1 MIFSLLLMQHII
13 PLSCPV
19 KGVLIFLLTF
29 YLENK
34 ITNTIFATHIFFIT
48 KNTNYMRRFLALLT
62 VLMLTGAF
70 AFAQNRSVSGT
81 VSDNSG
87 SLLPGVS
94 VTIPGSKTGATT
106 NDQGAFA
113 ISVPNNVTKL
123 VFSNVGFLPV
133 TANIPASNRISI
145 QLEFN
150 PASLDAVV
158 IAAQGLKTTVKAQGV
173 AQTTLNSD
181 QLTNAKPVNIAAGL
195 SGKVAGLQV
204 SAISSGVNP
213 TYRLVLR
220 GMRSLLGDNE
230 ALIVL
235 DNVIVPSSILGN
247 LNPSDVENITVL
259 NGGNAAALYG
269 SDGSNGALIITTKTG
284 STRGGMEI
292 KISHTTMVEAVS
304 NMPKI
309 QKLFGSG
316 TDNDIQVYTPYENQ
330 QYGPRFDGSMK
341 PVGLPREDGTI
352 LELPYQWSG
361 SKSQYA
367 FWEYGLYNQT
377 DVSLAS
383 STEKNTFFISAQYVD
398 VTGTVPTD
406 QYNRASARINGT
418 QRVAKNLDVSFGA
431 YYIQNRYNRPS
442 VSVFDQVLETP
453 GQIPLTDMKDWRNNQ
468 NANPNGFYNAYYNNP
483 YFLLDNSRTLT
494 RNDYFVG
501 NASIVY
507 KPAKWIDVTYRM
519 GFNTRNVSTDG
530 TQNIFNFSDYTRN
543 LPDQSGTYKASQIVG
558 GYTKSFNYSTN
569 ILSSLIAHATKK
581 ISDFKFDL
589 TGLGELSQGP
599 GKSSLSSSSM
609 SSSISGLVVANLFNL
624 GNSLNQPTTSG
635 SKNMVRKLGLMG
647 KFDIAYKNYLFATVT
662 GRNDWFSTL
671 DPENRSFFYP
681 SAQLSFVAT
690 DAIPELKNINNLD
703 YFKLR
708 GGWSKVGNVNINPY
722 SLISTYGQSSGYPF
736 AGQAGYSIGS
746 GLVKPSLKPELT
758 QGFEAGFDISLYKN
772 RVRGALTYYS
782 TTTIDQT
789 LSTDISSATG
799 FSSYLLNI
807 GETSSK
813 GYEASLT
820 VIPIRKDDWF
830 VSLGV
835 NYAYYDNKVV
845 AINADIDRLGL
856 GGVSYAIEGQ
866 QFPVILG
873 YQHKRDP
880 QNRIIVDPFTGYPSQ
895 NPTQVILGRA
905 GAKDELG
912 FNLEVTYKN
921 LTLGATA
928 AYRGGN
934 VIYNDLGTTFEFSGA
949 GQSTVEYNRDRF
961 VIPNSSYED
970 PKNPG
975 NYIANTNITIRD
987 GVSYYWTNAG
997 TRRGITENYVTS
1009 AAFWKLREISLTY
1022 DLPNK
1027 WFENGK
1033 LGFKG
1038 VRASIQGRN
1047 LITLLP
1053 STNIYTDPEFS
1064 AGGSNALGYTTLG
1077 QTPPSQYFGGTI
1089 NFNF

>member
-1 MIFSLLLMQHII
+1 
-13 PLSCPV
+13 
-19 KGVLIFLLTF
+19 
-29 YLENK
+29 
-34 ITNTIFATHIFFIT
+34 
-48 KNTNYMRRFLALLT
+48 MRRILTLLT
-62 VLMLTGAF
+62 VFMLTTAL
-70 AFAQNRSVSGT
+70 AFAQNKQVSGT

-87 SLLPGVS
+87 ALLPGVS
-94 VTIPGSKTGATT
+94 VTVPGAKTGATT
-106 NDQGAFA
+106 NDQGVFSL
-113 ISVPNNVTKL
+113 SVPNNVTKL
-123 VFSNVGFLPV
+123 VFSNIGYLPV
-133 TANIPASNRISI
+133 TATIPANGKLSI

-173 AQTTLNSD
+173 AQTTLNAD
-181 QLTNAKPVNIAAGL
+181 QLTNARPVNIAAGL

-230 ALIVL
+230 ALVVL

-247 LNPSDVENITVL
+247 LNPTDVENITVL

-284 STRGGMEI
+284 SSRGGMEI
-292 KISHTTMVEAVS
+292 KLSHTTMVEQVS

-316 TDNDIQVYTPYENQ
+316 TDNDIFVYTPYENQ

-341 PVGLPREDGTI
+341 PVGLPLEDGSI
-352 LELPYQWSG
+352 LELPYEWAG
-361 SKSQYA
+361 SRGKNN
-367 FWEYGLYNQT
+367 FWEDGLSNQT

-383 STEKNTFFISAQYVD
+383 STDKNSFFISAQYVD

-406 QYNRASARINGT
+406 QYNRASARVNGSH
-418 QRVAKNLDVSFGA
+418 RVTKNLDVSYSA
-431 YYIQNRYNRPS
+431 YYIQNRYDRPS
-442 VSVFDQVLETP
+442 ASVFDQVLETP
-453 GQIPLTDMKDWRNNQ
+453 GQVPLLDLKDWRNNKY
-468 NANPNGFYNAYYNNP
+468 ANPNGYYNAYYNNP

-501 NASIVY
+501 NATIVY
-507 KPAKWIDVTYRM
+507 RPTKWFDMTYRM
-519 GFNTRNVSTDG
+519 GFNTRNVTTDG
-530 TQNIFNFSDYTRN
+530 TSNIFNFSDYTRN
-543 LPDQSGTYKASQIVG
+543 LPDQSGTYKASQTVG
-558 GYTKSFNYSTN
+558 SYSKSFSYSTN
-569 ILSSLIAHATKK
+569 ILSSFIAHATHKVQ
-581 ISDFKFDL
+581 DFKFDL

-599 GKSSLSSSSM
+599 GKSATSSSM
-609 SSSISGLVVANLFNL
+609 NSSISGLVVPDLYNL

-635 SKNMVRKLGLMG
+635 SKSMVRKLGLMG
-647 KFDIAYKNYLFATVT
+647 KFDIAYKNYLFATIT

-681 SAQLSFVAT
+681 SAQVSFVAT
-690 DAIPELKNINNLD
+690 DAIEALKNISDLD
-703 YFKLR
+703 YFKVR
-708 GGWSKVGNVNINPY
+708 GGWSKVGQVNIGAY
-722 SLISTYGQSSGYPF
+722 SLLPTYGQSSGYPF
-736 AGQAGYSIGS
+736 AGQAGYSIG
-746 GLVKPSLKPELT
+746 GTLVKPSLKPELT
-758 QGFEAGFDISLYKN
+758 QGFEAGFDISLFKN
-772 RVRGALTYYS
+772 RIRGALTYYS

-789 LSTDISSATG
+789 LSTDISLASG

-820 VIPIRKDDWF
+820 VIPIRQEDWF
-830 VSLGV
+830 VSLGI
-835 NYAYYDNKVV
+835 NYAWYDNRVV
-845 AINADIDRLGL
+845 EINADIDRLSL
-856 GGVSYAIEGQ
+856 AGVSYGIEGQ

-873 YQHKRDP
+873 TQHLRDP
-880 QNRIIVDPFTGYPSQ
+880 QGRIIVDPITGYPTK
-895 NPTQVILGRA
+895 NPTEVILGRA

-912 FNLEVTYKN
+912 FNLEVSYKS

-934 VIYNDLGTTFEFSGA
+934 VIYNSIGTTFEFSGA
-949 GQSTVEYNRDRF
+949 GYLTAEYNRDRF

-975 NYIANTNITIRD
+975 TYIANTNITIRD
-987 GVSYYWTNAG
+987 GVSNYWTNANS
-997 TRRGITENYVTS
+997 RRGITENYVTS

-1022 DLPNK
+1022 DLPNR
-1027 WFENGK
+1027 WFDDGK
-1033 LGFKG
+1033 LGVKG
-1038 VRASIQGRN
+1038 VKVSVQGRN

-1053 STNIYTDPEFS
+1053 STNVYTDPEFS
-1064 AGGSNALGYTTLG
+1064 AGGSNALGYNNLN
-1077 QTPPSQYFGGTI
+1077 QTPPSRYIGGTI

>member
-1 MIFSLLLMQHII
+1 
-13 PLSCPV
+13 
-19 KGVLIFLLTF
+19 
-29 YLENK
+29 
-34 ITNTIFATHIFFIT
+34 
-48 KNTNYMRRFLALLT
+48 MRRILT
-62 VLMLTGAF
+62 ILTLFMLTGAF
-70 AFAQNRSVSGT
+70 AFAQDRTVSGSVT
-81 VSDNSG
+81 DNFGNS
-87 SLLPGVS
+87 LPGVS
-94 VTIPGSKTGATT
+94 VQVTGTTIGATT
-106 NDQGAFA
+106 NAAGAYSLRVPPNA
-113 ISVPNNVTKL
+113 KTLTIS
-123 VFSNVGFLPV
+123 SIGFLSQTV
-133 TANIPASNRISI
+133 AIPSDNRLSVM
-145 QLEFN
+145 LEPN

-158 IAAQGLKTTVKAQGV
+158 VSAQGLKSTVKSQGV
-173 AQTTLNSD
+173 AQTTLNSE

-247 LNPSDVENITVL
+247 LNPTDVENITVL

-284 STRGGMEI
+284 SSRGGMEI
-292 KISHTTMVEAVS
+292 KLSHTTMVEQVS

-309 QKLFGSG
+309 QKSFGSG
-316 TDNDIQVYTPYENQ
+316 TDNDIFVYTPYENQ
-330 QYGPRFDGSMK
+330 QYGPKFDGVVR
-341 PVGLPREDGTI
+341 PVGLPLEDGSI
-352 LELPYQWSG
+352 LELPYQWVG
-361 SKSQYA
+361 SRGKNN
-367 FWEYGLYNQT
+367 FWEDGLSNQT

-383 STEKNTFFISAQYVD
+383 TTDKNSFFISAQYVD
-398 VTGTVPTD
+398 VTGTIPTD

-418 QRVAKNLDVSFGA
+418 QKVAKNLDVNFSA
-431 YYIQNRYNRPS
+431 YYIQNRYDRPTA
-442 VSVFDQVLETP
+442 SVFDQVLETP
-453 GQIPLTDMKDWRNNQ
+453 GQIPLLDMKDWRNNKY
-468 NANPNGFYNAYYNNP
+468 ANPNGYYNAYYNNP

-501 NASIVY
+501 NASVVY
-507 KPAKWIDVTYRM
+507 KPAKWIDLTYRM
-519 GFNTRNVSTDG
+519 GFNTRNVTTDG
-530 TQNIFNFSDYTRN
+530 TSDIFNFSDYTRN
-543 LPDQSGTYKASQIVG
+543 LPDQSGTYKASQSVG
-558 GYTKSFNYSTN
+558 SYSKSFSYTTN
-569 ILSSLIAHATKK
+569 IVSSFIAHATHKVQ
-581 ISDFKFDL
+581 DFKFDL
-589 TGLGELSQGP
+589 TGLGELSQG
-599 GKSSLSSSSM
+599 KSSSLN
-609 SSSISGLVVANLFNL
+609 SSISGLVVPGLYNLS
-624 GNSLNQPTTSG
+624 NSLNQPSTSG
-635 SKNMVRKLGLMG
+635 SMSMTRKLGLMG
-647 KFDIAYKNYLFATVT
+647 KFDIAFKNYLFATVT

-671 DPENRSFFYP
+671 DPANRSFFYP
-681 SAQLSFVAT
+681 SAQVSFVAT
-690 DAIPELKNINNLD
+690 DAISALKNINNLD
-703 YFKLR
+703 YFKVR
-708 GGWSKVGNVNINPY
+708 GGWSKVGNVNIGAY
-722 SLISTYGQSSGYPF
+722 SLLPTYGQSSGYPF
-736 AGQAGYSIGS
+736 AGQAGYSIGTR
-746 GLVKPSLKPELT
+746 LVKPDLKPELT
-758 QGFEAGFDISLYKN
+758 QGFEGGFDISLFKN

-789 LSTDISSATG
+789 LSTDISYASG
-799 FSSYLLNI
+799 FSTYLLNI

-820 VIPIRKDDWF
+820 VVPIRQQDWF

-835 NYAYYDNKVV
+835 NYAWYDNRVV

-856 GGVSYAIEGQ
+856 GGVSYAIEGE

-880 QNRIIVDPFTGYPSQ
+880 KGRIIVDPISGYPSQ
-895 NPTQVILGRA
+895 NPEQVILGRA

-912 FNLEVTYKN
+912 FNLEVSYKS

-934 VIYNDLGTTFEFSGA
+934 VIYNAIGTTFEFSGA
-949 GQSTVEYNRDRF
+949 GYLTAEYNRDRF
-961 VIPNSSYED
+961 VIPNSVYED
-970 PKNPG
+970 PKNEG
-975 NYIANTNITIRD
+975 SYIENTNITIRD

-1027 WFENGK
+1027 WFEDRK
-1033 LGFKG
+1033 YGFKG
-1038 VRASIQGRN
+1038 VRVSLQGRN

-1053 STNIYTDPEFS
+1053 STNVYTDPEYS
-1064 AGGSNALGYTTLG
+1064 AGGSNALGYTTLS
-1077 QTPPSQYFGGTI
+1077 QTPPSQYIGGTI